1 MFVRVQCLGTSPGDE
16 TSMEAAFS
24 YLVTPDELA
33 TSKAQLLAAIGVNSA
48 RCARPVLRGEP
59 APGAALQD
67 QLLLDAKDSAVG
79 LSRGLAQHTR
89 PTVLGHPDGPAA

>member
-24 YLVTPDELA
+24 YLVTPDEIA

-79 LSRGLAQHTR
+79 ACLEDWRNTLDQPFSD
-89 PTVLGHPDGPAA
+89 PDGPAA